1 MYEYIR
7 GIYKG
12 FKKDYI
18 IIENQ
23 GIGYKIFTSGSTM
36 AALPGLDQEVSVYLK
51 QVVRE
56 DFIGLY
62 GFITEEELELFN
74 SLTNI
79 NGVGAKAALS
89 ILSIGNVANIKYAI
103 VSNDEKF
110 IIKAQGIGKKI
121 AQRIILELKDK
132 LYKEQISDGIN
143 IDDISIVDNIDNNKI
158 IEVREALLALGYG
171 EKEIEKA
178 LKKAT
183 LTDTIENIIKEAL
196 RLLMN
201 WRWLDGW

>member
-1 MYEYIR
+1 MAKSLYEYIK

-36 AALPGLDQEVSVYLK
+36 AALPDLDQEVFVYLK

-74 SLTNI
+74 NLTNI

-132 LYKEQISDGIN
+132 LYKEQISDGIT

-201 WRWLDGW
+201 

>member
-1 MYEYIR
+1 MYEYIK

-36 AALPGLDQEVSVYLK
+36 AALPDLDQEVFVYLK

-74 SLTNI
+74 NLTNI

-89 ILSIGNVANIKYAI
+89 ILSIGNVTNIKYAI
-103 VSNDEKF
+103 VSGDEKF

-132 LYKEQISDGIN
+132 LYKEQISEGITV
-143 IDDISIVDNIDNNKI
+143 DDISIVDNIDNNKI
-158 IEVREALLALGYG
+158 AEVREALLALGYG
-171 EKEIEKA
+171 EKEIEKT

-183 LTDTIENIIKEAL
+183 LTETIENIIKEAL
-196 RLLMN
+196 KLLMN
-201 WRWLDGW
+201 

>member
-1 MYEYIR
+1 MYEYIK

-36 AALPGLDQEVSVYLK
+36 AALPDLDQEVFVYLK

-74 SLTNI
+74 NLTNI

-89 ILSIGNVANIKYAI
+89 ILSIGNVTNIKYAI
-103 VSNDEKF
+103 VSGDEKF

-132 LYKEQISDGIN
+132 LYKEQISEGITV
-143 IDDISIVDNIDNNKI
+143 DDISIVDNIDNNKI
-158 IEVREALLALGYG
+158 VEVREALLALGYG

-183 LTDTIENIIKEAL
+183 LTENIENIIKEAL
-196 RLLMN
+196 KLLMN
-201 WRWLDGW
+201 

>member
-36 AALPGLDQEVSVYLK
+36 AALPDLDQEVFVYLK

-74 SLTNI
+74 NLTNI

-89 ILSIGNVANIKYAI
+89 ILSIGNVTNIKYAI
-103 VSNDEKF
+103 VSGDEKF

-132 LYKEQISDGIN
+132 LYKEQISDGIT
-143 IDDISIVDNIDNNKI
+143 IDDISIADNIDNNKI

-178 LKKAT
+178 LKKVT

-201 WRWLDGW
+201 

>member
-1 MYEYIR
+1 MTKNLYEYIK

-36 AALPGLDQEVSVYLK
+36 AALPDLDQEVFVYLK

-74 SLTNI
+74 NLTNI

-89 ILSIGNVANIKYAI
+89 ILSIGNVTNIKYAI
-103 VSNDEKF
+103 VSGDEKF

-132 LYKEQISDGIN
+132 LYKEQISEGITV
-143 IDDISIVDNIDNNKI
+143 DDISIVDNIDNNKI
-158 IEVREALLALGYG
+158 VEVREALLALGYG

-183 LTDTIENIIKEAL
+183 LTETIENIIKEAL
-196 RLLMN
+196 KLLMN
-201 WRWLDGW
+201 

>member
-1 MYEYIR
+1 MYEYIK

-36 AALPGLDQEVSVYLK
+36 AALPDLDQEVFVYLK

-74 SLTNI
+74 NLTNI

-89 ILSIGNVANIKYAI
+89 ILSIGNVTNIKYAI
-103 VSNDEKF
+103 VSGDEKF

-132 LYKEQISDGIN
+132 LYKEQISEGITV
-143 IDDISIVDNIDNNKI
+143 DDISIVDNIDNNKI
-158 IEVREALLALGYG
+158 AEVREALLALGYG

-183 LTDTIENIIKEAL
+183 LTETIENTIKEAL
-196 RLLMN
+196 KLLMT
-201 WRWLDGW
+201 

>member
-1 MYEYIR
+1 MPVNKEI
-7 GIYKG
+7 KEET
-12 FKKDYI
+12 K
-18 IIENQ
+18 
-23 GIGYKIFTSGSTM
+23 TS
-36 AALPGLDQEVSVYLK
+36 SVEMLSPRLS
-51 QVVRE
+51 VAVA
-56 DFIGLY
+56 
-62 GFITEEELELFN
+62 
-74 SLTNI
+74 S
-79 NGVGAKAALS
+79 KAALS

-132 LYKEQISDGIN
+132 LYKEQISDGIT
-143 IDDISIVDNIDNNKI
+143 IDDISIADNIDNNKI

-178 LKKAT
+178 LKKVT

-201 WRWLDGW
+201 

>member
-1 MYEYIR
+1 
-7 GIYKG
+7 
-12 FKKDYI
+12 
-18 IIENQ
+18 
-23 GIGYKIFTSGSTM
+23 M

-132 LYKEQISDGIN
+132 LYKEQISDGIT
-143 IDDISIVDNIDNNKI
+143 IDDISIADNIDNNKI

-178 LKKAT
+178 LKKVT

-201 WRWLDGW
+201 

>member
-1 MYEYIR
+1 MYEYIK

-36 AALPGLDQEVSVYLK
+36 AALPDLDQEVFVYLK

-74 SLTNI
+74 NLTNI

-89 ILSIGNVANIKYAI
+89 ILSIGNVTNIKYAI
-103 VSNDEKF
+103 VSGDEKF

-132 LYKEQISDGIN
+132 LYKEQISEGITV
-143 IDDISIVDNIDNNKI
+143 DDISIVDNIDNNKI
-158 IEVREALLALGYG
+158 AEVREALLALGYG

-183 LTDTIENIIKEAL
+183 LTETIENIIKEAL
-196 RLLMN
+196 KLLMN
-201 WRWLDGW
+201 

>member
-1 MYEYIR
+1 MYEYIK

-36 AALPGLDQEVSVYLK
+36 AALPDLDQEVFVYLK

-74 SLTNI
+74 NLTNI

-132 LYKEQISDGIN
+132 LYKEQISDGMT
-143 IDDISIVDNIDNNKI
+143 IDDISILDNIDNNKI

-201 WRWLDGW
+201 

>member
-1 MYEYIR
+1 MYEYIK

-36 AALPGLDQEVSVYLK
+36 AALPDLDQEVFVYLK

-74 SLTNI
+74 NLTNI

-89 ILSIGNVANIKYAI
+89 ILSIGNVTNIKYAI
-103 VSNDEKF
+103 VSGDEKF

-132 LYKEQISDGIN
+132 LYKEQISEGITV
-143 IDDISIVDNIDNNKI
+143 DDISIVDNIDNNKI
-158 IEVREALLALGYG
+158 VEVREALLALGYG

-183 LTDTIENIIKEAL
+183 LTETIENIIKEAL
-196 RLLMN
+196 KLLMN
-201 WRWLDGW
+201 

>member
-1 MYEYIR
+1 MAKNLYEYIK

-36 AALPGLDQEVSVYLK
+36 AALPDLDQEVFVYLK

-74 SLTNI
+74 NLTNI

-89 ILSIGNVANIKYAI
+89 ILSIGNVTNIKYAI
-103 VSNDEKF
+103 VSGDEKF

-132 LYKEQISDGIN
+132 LYKEQISEGITV
-143 IDDISIVDNIDNNKI
+143 DDISIVDNIDNNKI
-158 IEVREALLALGYG
+158 VEVREALLALGYG

-183 LTDTIENIIKEAL
+183 LTETIENIIKEAL
-196 RLLMN
+196 KLLMN
-201 WRWLDGW
+201 